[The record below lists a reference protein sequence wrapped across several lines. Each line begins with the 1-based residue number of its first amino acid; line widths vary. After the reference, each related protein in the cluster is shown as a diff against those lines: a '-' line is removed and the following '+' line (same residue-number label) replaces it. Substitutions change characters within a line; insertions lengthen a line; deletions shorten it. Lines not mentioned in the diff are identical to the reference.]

1 MKLNNLRNTCLGIIL
16 LALSG
21 CATYKQLTP
30 QDKSSADLMPN
41 SVALTILRKYGI
53 GQVNYLQESPLC
65 GNQRVSVPASDLTE
79 VVFFPTNAYVI
90 LRKRNFL
97 CITQGRIN
105 NVYTEADAREVVAA
119 LRAVGA
125 SKLEELKIVE
135 TKF

>member
-1 MKLNNLRNTCLGIIL
+1 MSLNILRNISIGIIFII
-16 LALSG
+16 LSG
-21 CATYKQLTP
+21 CATYKKLSP

-41 SVALTILRKYGI
+41 TVALQILRKYGI

-65 GNQRVSVPASDLTE
+65 GNQRVAVPASDLTE
-79 VVFFPTNAYVI
+79 VVFFPTNSYVI

-105 NVYTEADAREVVAA
+105 NVYSEADAREVVAA